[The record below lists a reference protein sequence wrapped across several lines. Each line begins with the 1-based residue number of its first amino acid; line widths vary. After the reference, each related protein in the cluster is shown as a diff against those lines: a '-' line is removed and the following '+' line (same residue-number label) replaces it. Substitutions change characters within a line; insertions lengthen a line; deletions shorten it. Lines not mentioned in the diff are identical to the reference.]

1 MSNNKIL
8 NPQAKESLDK
18 LKFEVAEEVG
28 VDLKEGYNGDI
39 TAHDA
44 GKIGGGMVK
53 KLIEIAEKNISE
65 NKEG

>member
-8 NPQAKESLDK
+8 NPEAKESLDR

-39 TAHDA
+39 TARDA
-44 GKIGGGMVK
+44 GKIGGGMVR
-53 KLIEIAEKNISE
+53 KLIEIAEENISE
-65 NKEG
+65 NKEK